1 MGCLKGSCVTLVYG
15 LWWHQAK
22 PTSDQSDDL
31 LLIFIPSGWPCKK
44 GHETLVGI
52 WALTGFVRGVGRDE
66 KHSFLRVEGKGG
78 KENSCG
84 VLAAGLESSEG
95 MAGAL
100 CHAESILEGVLR
112 DAPAIGAKKVA

>member
-1 MGCLKGSCVTLVYG
+1 MGERANRRIRIPMRFSPK
-15 LWWHQAK
+15 
-22 PTSDQSDDL
+22 
-31 LLIFIPSGWPCKK
+31 FITRS
-44 GHETLVGI
+44 
-52 WALTGFVRGVGRDE
+52 RGVGRDE